1 MSHAKPLLIELG
13 TEELPPKA
21 LDTLAKAF
29 FDGVVAGL
37 KQHAFGIAEEAH
49 DRSARHFCSP
59 RRLAVYLPWVAAEQ
73 PTIESEVLGPAVS
86 VGLDANGQ
94 PTQALRGFAAKNGV
108 APEQLERIA
117 TDKGERFVHRSTRP
131 GQPLANLLPQI
142 VEEALKG
149 LPVPRPMRWSDHDY
163 SFVRPAHWL
172 VMLHGEAVIPASLMG
187 LESGRLSRGH
197 RFMHPQAVSIDS
209 ADSWLEQLRDAK
221 VLADPLERRQRV
233 SEQVR
238 AAGQASGGQ
247 PRLSDELLDEIAN
260 LTEWPVAVACAFD
273 REFLEVP
280 AEALVTTMETNQKF
294 VPIFDADSGRL
305 SEHFIGVANIESRDP
320 AEIRKGYE
328 RVIRPRFAD
337 AKFFWDEDLKTP
349 LADYQPALAK
359 VTYQQSLGSL
369 WDKTVRVAELA
380 RIIAG
385 RSGVDAGAATR
396 AASLSKCDLLTRM
409 VGEFPELQGV
419 MGRYYAQRHGES
431 SEVALALDEH
441 YRPRFAGDAIASD
454 RIGQILAVADRLDTL
469 AGIFAVGL
477 KPSGNKD
484 PFALRRAALGLART
498 LIESGLVIDLPA
510 TLIEALELI
519 PEAALAAGLKPAKGK
534 PQAEAA
540 TLDAGARRQTLAS
553 ELFDFVQERLRGY
566 YADQGFSTAAFDA
579 VLAVRSPDL
588 VDFDRRLRAISG
600 FAGSPAAASL
610 VAAQKR
616 VSNILRKSTETEDG
630 QQDRSGPHAIRPEL
644 FESPAEAALADILD
658 KLSRDNAERLRQ
670 ADYVGVL
677 ERLALLQGPVD
688 GFFDE
693 VMVNAENPAVRA
705 NRLALLESLQQQLLA
720 VADISRL

>member
-1 MSHAKPLLIELG
+1 MSQTKPLLIELG

-21 LDTLAKAF
+21 LDTLARAF

-37 KQHAFGIAEEAH
+37 QQHSFDMG
-49 DRSARHFCSP
+49 DVSSARLYCSP
-59 RRLAVYLPWVAAEQ
+59 RRLAVYLPAVAAEQ
-73 PTIESEVLGPAVS
+73 PTLASEVLGPAVN
-86 VGLDANGQ
+86 VGLDTAGQ
-94 PTQALRGFAAKNGV
+94 PTPALRGFASKNGV
-108 APEQLERIA
+108 EPAQLERIA

-131 GQPLANLLPQI
+131 GQPLASLLGQI

-149 LPVPRPMRWSDHDY
+149 LPVPRPMRWADHDY

-172 VMLHGEAVIPASLMG
+172 VLLHGDTVLPASLLG

-197 RFMHPQAVSIDS
+197 RFMHPEAVSIAS
-209 ADSWLEQLRDAK
+209 ADSWLEQLRSAY
-221 VLADPLERRQRV
+221 VLADPVERRQRV
-233 SEQVR
+233 SEQVH
-238 AAGQASGGQ
+238 AAALPSGGKA
-247 PRLSDELLDEIAN
+247 RLSEELLAEIAN
-260 LTEWPVAVACAFD
+260 LTEWPVAIACAFD

-294 VPIFDADSGRL
+294 VPIFDGAAGRL

-385 RSGVDAGAATR
+385 RTGVDAGAATR
-396 AASLSKCDLLTRM
+396 AASLSKCDLLSRM

-431 SEVALALDEH
+431 DEVALALDEY
-441 YRPRFAGDAIASD
+441 YRPRFAGDAIASE

-484 PFALRRAALGLART
+484 PFALRRTALGLART
-498 LIESGLVIDLPA
+498 LIESGLSIDLPA

-519 PEAALAAGLKPAKGK
+519 PEQALAAGLKPAKDK
-534 PQAEAA
+534 PQPS
-540 TLDAGARRQTLAS
+540 LDAGLRRQQLAL
-553 ELFDFVQERLRGY
+553 ELFEFVQERLRGY
-566 YADQGFSTAAFDA
+566 YAEQGFSTAAFDA
-579 VLAVRSPDL
+579 VVAVRRPDL
-588 VDFDRRLRAISG
+588 VDFDRRLRAISS

-610 VAAQKR
+610 VAAHKR
-616 VSNILRKSTETEDG
+616 VGNILRKSTETEVAAG
-630 QQDRSGPHAIRPEL
+630 TSTLRPEL
-644 FESPAEAALADILD
+644 FESPAESALADVLA
-658 KLSRDNAERLRQ
+658 KLRHDNAERLRE
-670 ADYVGVL
+670 ADYVAVL

-693 VMVNAENPAVRA
+693 VMVNADDPEVRA
-705 NRLALLESLQQQLLA
+705 NRLALLEQLQDQLLA